1 MNKKSEEKKRENM
14 KTRVIKVNNNG
25 KWILK
30 EKDKNSTIV
39 DMGKVVKILPFSLES
54 SLNFLRNIGVMK

>member
-1 MNKKSEEKKRENM
+1 MNKKSEEKKGENM